1 MTLGNSMQIEEVINA
16 LDEYKEE
23 LLQMALGKT
32 QRAAMAESAIARA
45 WACIVDT
52 AFALK
57 HGRTEFS
64 GFEET
69 AAAAIRNVA
78 AAWGETVD
86 ETVNLNK
93 SVPVKAEPATTSRKA
108 PARK

>member
-1 MTLGNSMQIEEVINA
+1 MQIEEVINA

-23 LLQMALGKT
+23 LLQMALGKS

-78 AAWGETVD
+78 AAWGEAVVD
-86 ETVNLNK
+86 KTWSTLTT
-93 SVPVKAEPATTSRKA
+93 SVPVKAEPATTSRSKA